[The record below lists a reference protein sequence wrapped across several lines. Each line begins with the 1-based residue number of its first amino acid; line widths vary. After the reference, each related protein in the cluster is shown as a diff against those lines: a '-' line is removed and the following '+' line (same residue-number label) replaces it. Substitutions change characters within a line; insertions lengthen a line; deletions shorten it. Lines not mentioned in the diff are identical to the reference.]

1 MDKKQ
6 AQVNQNRSVYHS
18 TLRNVGLYFTLSLG
32 IITLSSN
39 KVIKD
44 PFINMLLNI
53 IGIIFLYISYSLTL
67 ELDNTKDKEGITD
80 SLLNIN
86 KILKN
91 VMLLLLIIMIYSLFI
106 IRYTNIGLS

>member
-6 AQVNQNRSVYHS
+6 AQINQNRSVYHT

-44 PFINMLLNI
+44 PIVNIMLNI
-53 IGIIFLYISYSLTL
+53 IGIVFLYISYKLTL
-67 ELDNTKDKEGITD
+67 ELDNTKDKEGINE
-80 SLLNIN
+80 SLLNIT

-91 VMLLLLIIMIYSLFI
+91 VMVLLLLIMIYSLFI
-106 IRYTNIGLS
+106 IRF